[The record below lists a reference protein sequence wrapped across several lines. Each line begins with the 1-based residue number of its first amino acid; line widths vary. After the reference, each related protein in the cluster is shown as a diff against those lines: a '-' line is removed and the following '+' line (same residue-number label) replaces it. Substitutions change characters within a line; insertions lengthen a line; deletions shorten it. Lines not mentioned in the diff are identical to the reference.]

1 MEDVLREAEKNIEA
15 ETEVANEALI
25 PLKTSGSSKGNTI
38 CPAQELEDGEL
49 EDGEMIDGVE
59 EQTPHSNVDISTPI
73 AVGGAM
79 SLEVG

>member
-1 MEDVLREAEKNIEA
+1 MEDVLREAEKSIEA

-25 PLKTSGSSKGNTI
+25 PLKTSGLSRGNTI

-59 EQTPHSNVDISTPI
+59 EQMPHSNVDISTPI